1 MPNKKRLILWSS
13 DGPLNVVDRITEDF
27 RKEINWNLKE
37 AEEDPAFLNYAVAY
51 FRCLAGIGREVGGG
65 HMVTE
70 HIPEWER
77 RTLRIYDR
85 MKFTGEDAKEVK
97 EDRKFLVS
105 IFKDLTKLC
114 PDD

>member
-51 FRCLAGIGREVGGG
+51 FRCLAGILREVGGG
-65 HMVTE
+65 EMVVE
-70 HIPEWER
+70 HIPEWKR
-77 RTLRIYDR
+77 RTLGVYDR
-85 MKFTGEDAKEVK
+85 MKFTKKDAEEVK
-97 EDRKFLVS
+97 ADRKFLVS